1 MLSLTQATPQ
11 DPHLPL
17 YFSILPGA
25 GSHRTGVI
33 IQDTGLYIIQ
43 CSRQRTRA
51 VGPRFQEA
59 VHNSQGHLCTNFQ
72 PLTLCARLAMT
83 SLVWAFC
90 PGKHRPVGQ
99 SQSSPLAVT
108 QKGQMSRMTK
118 ALQQLCMTPTAPT
131 ALWHTSIALF
141 HTSTASLQPP
151 VTIAGTVVH
160 DHSAYPHHH
169 SAITHPWT
177 PRSAVAHSHST
188 LPQPHINLAHHFRL
202 CRQSWQPLAM
212 HPCFHKSAFL
222 LDPSASPFS
231 YSASSA
237 SYSLE
242 T

>member
-11 DPHLPL
+11 YPHLPL
-17 YFSILPGA
+17 YFLFCPGQVVTDRGNHTRHRTLYYTMQQAKDKGCGSKISRGCSQLPGA
-25 GSHRTGVI
+25 PLDQLSALDSLRTPRHDLTCMGV
-33 IQDTGLYIIQ
+33 L
-43 CSRQRTRA
+43 
-51 VGPRFQEA
+51 PR
-59 VHNSQGHLCTNFQ
+59 
-72 PLTLCARLAMT
+72 
-83 SLVWAFC
+83 
-90 PGKHRPVGQ
+90 KHRPVGVAY
-99 SQSSPLAVT
+99 SSPLAVT

-118 ALQQLCMTPTAPT
+118 ALQRLCMTPTAPT

-141 HTSTASLQPP
+141 TPP
-151 VTIAGTVVH
+151 QHLCTPRDHRGTVVH

-169 SAITHPWT
+169 SAITHPWD

-222 LDPSASPFS
+222 LDPSVSPFS